1 MRKIVL
7 LASLAT
13 IFGITAQNTVTLDL
27 SKATTPLTFDADNG
41 SWTETYNDDA
51 KVIESQCF
59 MFVHSSYSEW
69 YSWWGFTASTSFNN
83 TRPEN
88 TLTHQ
93 WSNMAPGGI
102 ELNEDGTVKTDK
114 YGAPVTSADVPYL
127 VAFYSPYMSERSID
141 MAFKDGKSYE
151 PVGAYI
157 NLTSYT
163 YYTLEVGDAYA
174 RAFNNGDD
182 YSLTFHGVG
191 ADGIEKTVTVSLASY
206 TNGCITIN
214 RGWQY
219 VDLSSLGAVNE
230 IYFTL
235 TTTDVG
241 VYGDNTPMYF
251 CMDKLTVKEA
261 NNGGI
266 NSVKGDMPAVNYN
279 RATGDITVDGAEF
292 AIVYD
297 VTGAQMGSTDTGL
310 LNISHLP
317 AGVYV
322 VKAGNNSVKIVR

>member
-1 MRKIVL
+1 MKKILL
-7 LASLAT
+7 LASLAACL
-13 IFGITAQNTVTLDL
+13 GVNAQNTVTLDL
-27 SKATTPLTFDADNG
+27 TKATTPLTFNAENG
-41 SWTETYNDDA
+41 SWSDTYNDDA
-51 KVIESQCF
+51 KSIESQCF
-59 MFVHSSYSEW
+59 IFVHGSYSDW
-69 YSWWGFTASTSFNN
+69 NSWWGFTASNSFNN
-83 TRPEN
+83 SRPEN

-127 VAFYSPYMSERSID
+127 VAFYAPYMSERSID
-141 MAFKDGKSYE
+141 MAFKEGKTYE
-151 PVGAYI
+151 PVGTYI

-182 YSLTFHGVG
+182 YSLTVHGIA
-191 ADGIEKTVTVSLASY
+191 ADQSEKTVTVSLASY

-219 VDLSSLGAVNE
+219 VDLSPLGAVNE
-230 IYFTL
+230 LYFSL

-241 VYGDNTPMYF
+241 DYGANTPMYF
-251 CMDKLTVKEA
+251 CMDKLIVKESD
-261 NNGGI
+261 NGGI
-266 NSVKGDMPAVNYN
+266 NSAKADMPSVNYN
-279 RATGDITVDGAEF
+279 RMTGDITVEGAEF
-292 AIVYD
+292 AVVYD
-297 VTGAQMGSTDTGL
+297 VTGAQMGSTDTGR
-310 LNISHLP
+310 LNISHLA